1 MPDSC
6 AVTDARPTHVAEYLA
21 SAAAARPDHPALV
34 VGASRMT
41 WAEVNHAADN
51 CAAGLQARGVS
62 AGDRVG
68 LFLGNRPEF
77 VIGYFGALRAGAVVV
92 PVNPALTAPEV
103 GQIAEHVGL
112 SLVVVDR
119 NTIGVAE
126 QADPELPRVLA
137 AVGARE
143 GSFDE
148 LLAAGVGV
156 DVTAPVG
163 GESLAVVI
171 YTSGTGGDA
180 KGAML
185 THQALIANVEQVA
198 GAQIAVVDRDDVVM
212 VLLPLTHVYGLAGTL
227 GAIVRAKA
235 TAVLVDGVD
244 VVRALPLVPQYGIT
258 NVPGAP
264 ALWAAWAA
272 SSDAVD
278 MLDGLRIA
286 FSGSAALPPEVQK
299 RVHTLTGW
307 YVHEGYGL
315 TEAAPGVSSTVV
327 SGEAKPGSVGQP
339 FAGIEVR
346 LVDDAGEDVDPADGD
361 PGEIWIKGENLFSG
375 YWPDGSGGPDADGW
389 YATGDVAFV
398 DEDGDLHIV
407 DRRKDVIIVSGFNVY
422 PHEVETVLLQHPGV
436 RDAAVVGVN
445 DDHTGEAV
453 KALVVL
459 GNPWPSADDL
469 QAYAATRLARFKR
482 PKVIEVVDDLPHSLT
497 GKVARSRLQRERTGE
512 GQP

>member
-1 MPDSC
+1 MTSGC
-6 AVTDARPTHVAEYLA
+6 PTHIAEYL
-21 SAAAARPDHPALV
+21 SRAAAARPDHPALV
-34 VGASRMT
+34 VGANRIS
-41 WAEVNHAADN
+41 WADVDRAAEA
-51 CAAGLQARGVS
+51 CAAGLRASGIA

-103 GQIAEHVGL
+103 AQIAEHVGI
-112 SLVVVDR
+112 SLLVVDR
-119 NTIGVAE
+119 KTIAVAE
-126 QADPELPRVLA
+126 QAAPNVPRVLA
-137 AVGARE
+137 AAGARK
-143 GSFDE
+143 GSFDA
-148 LLAAGVGV
+148 LLAAGSGV
-156 DVTAPVG
+156 AVPTPDG

-185 THQALIANVEQVA
+185 THRALIANVEQVA
-198 GAQIAVVDRDDVVM
+198 DSQISVVDPDDVVL

-227 GAIVRAKA
+227 GAVARAAA

-244 VVRALPLVPQYGIT
+244 VVRALRLVPQYGVT

-264 ALWAAWAA
+264 ALWASWAA

-286 FSGSAALPPEVQK
+286 FSGSAALPPEVQH

-327 SGEAKPGSVGQP
+327 SGRAKPGSVGQP
-339 FAGIEVR
+339 FPGIEVR
-346 LVDDAGEDVDPADGD
+346 LVDDDGADIDPAEGD
-361 PGEIWIKGENLFSG
+361 PGEIWIKGDNLFSG
-375 YWPDGSGGPDADGW
+375 YWPDGAGGPDAEGW
-389 YATGDVAFV
+389 YATGDVAFA

-407 DRRKDVIIVSGFNVY
+407 DRRKDVVIVSGFNVY
-422 PHEVETVLLQHPGV
+422 PHEVETVLMQHPGV
-436 RDAAVVGVN
+436 RDAAAIGVP
-445 DDHTGEAV
+445 DDRTGEAV
-453 KALVVL
+453 KAFVVL
-459 GNPWPSADDL
+459 GDQSLTIDEL
-469 QAYAATRLARFKR
+469 QAHAAASLARFKR

-497 GKVARSRLQRERTGE
+497 GKVARGRIQRERAGE
-512 GQP
+512 GDS